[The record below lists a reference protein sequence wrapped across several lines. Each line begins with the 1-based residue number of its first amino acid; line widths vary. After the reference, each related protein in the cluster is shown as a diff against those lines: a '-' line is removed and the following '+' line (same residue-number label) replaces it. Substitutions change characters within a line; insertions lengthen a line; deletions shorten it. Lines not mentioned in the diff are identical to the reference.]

1 MLRSTRS
8 NSSSRML
15 RKQNNQCLSSGP
27 ATTAAPWQENKEVL
41 RSLHGSR
48 KRKRKASARGGGG
61 AAAAAAAAADEEK
74 KQTKRQRL
82 RVGGSTARR
91 QRQARELRVS
101 NEVPNKGDLET
112 QVPGILWPSDSAN
125 GTWRTNCSADSGI
138 RAILLYSAWVP
149 NSRAHKHFEATCET
163 SYGTN
168 PKTKKATYLVGT

>member
-61 AAAAAAAAADEEK
+61 GGAAAADEEK
-74 KQTKRQRL
+74 GQTKRQRL

-112 QVPGILWPSDSAN
+112 QVPGILWPSDQLTGPGGPIAVQILELGQSCSTVRGSQIPGPINILRPRARPRTVPTLKPKRLR
-125 GTWRTNCSADSGI
+125 TW
-138 RAILLYSAWVP
+138 
-149 NSRAHKHFEATCET
+149 
-163 SYGTN
+163 
-168 PKTKKATYLVGT
+168 